1 MWHMKKEEITKLF
14 EETKGEFELDE
25 ILDTLRIERTNDHR
39 IQLASYLQ
47 RYFPIVRGYKEYDH
61 RVITTYKLKPKQEE
75 EFDEE
80 INQ

>member
-1 MWHMKKEEITKLF
+1 MWRIKKEEITKLF

-25 ILDTLRIERTNDHR
+25 ILDALNIECTDGHR

-47 RYFPIVRGYKEYDH
+47 RHFPVVRGYREYDH

-75 EFDEE
+75 GFDEE